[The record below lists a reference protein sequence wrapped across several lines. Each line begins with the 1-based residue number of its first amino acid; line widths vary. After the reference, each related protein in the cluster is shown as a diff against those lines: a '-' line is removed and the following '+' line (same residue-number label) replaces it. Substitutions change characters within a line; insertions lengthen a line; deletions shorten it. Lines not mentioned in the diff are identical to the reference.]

1 MKKPVRMDFILGGP
15 ATLEMVE
22 LKYVLEAKI
31 PSINVRQ
38 LFHSSHSTTTP
49 ADFVDHLWH
58 GPLGCLATIL
68 IKSGITLWLGPAAHL
83 YHTVIIGIWV
93 SI

>member
-1 MKKPVRMDFILGGP
+1 MDFILGAP

-31 PSINVRQ
+31 PSVNVQQ
-38 LFHSSHSTTTP
+38 LFHSSHSTATP

-68 IKSGITLWLGPAAHL
+68 IKSGITLWLQSLQACGTSLPYSDYWDMGFNL
-83 YHTVIIGIWV
+83 IG
-93 SI
+93 